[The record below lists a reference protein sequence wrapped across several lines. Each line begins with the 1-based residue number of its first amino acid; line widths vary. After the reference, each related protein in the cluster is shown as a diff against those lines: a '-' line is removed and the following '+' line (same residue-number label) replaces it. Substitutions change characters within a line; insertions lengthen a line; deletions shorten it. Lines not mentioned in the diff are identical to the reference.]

1 MNRPNPFNRGVVV
14 QTKVA
19 PQNRPAP
26 KAPPVYRPQP
36 VPKVLQ
42 TKAKPGTPTPI
53 GVANSKPPIGAGNLK
68 RPVAPPVYNPH
79 PQLQCKKIPTTHAR
93 APRAP
98 QKPVSHMP
106 ARWPKSPAA
115 QLKARNPNPGASRKV
130 RSSNTVQ
137 RLVVFTHGPRL
148 RQNNV
153 AESIANMVDYGL
165 TKTSLNDQLYPGGT
179 REQFVTALI
188 EPTLSVHAGE
198 LAKVAV
204 SVASVPVQ
212 RVSYLMELPT
222 RGNWQLRVSAAN
234 IKVKLAN
241 QPILEGVGIPIGGDE
256 AGDLTLNVRG
266 LPTNQI
272 FGDLVE
278 THEDVHVADI
288 QIAIEEILKPW
299 DARLSRM
306 RNEGT
311 RFEGFDEP
319 TARARLYRAAGG
331 TPREIA
337 ERFVNTLRQKGMA
350 FHETDAGKAPSI
362 VAMARSGP
370 PENSVL
376 DVYLQHRAGLR
387 VMHERKLEAEERR
400 VKREHAAYQ
409 QALSESLDREV
420 EGPINAGSAGNSH
433 ITNDML

>member
-1 MNRPNPFNRGVVV
+1 MNRPKPFTRGVAV
-14 QTKVA
+14 QTKVT

-42 TKAKPGTPTPI
+42 TKAKPGAPVNANWKTPTGI
-53 GVANSKPPIGAGNLK
+53 ANRKP
-68 RPVAPPVYNPH
+68 PVAPPVYNPQ
-79 PQLQCKKIPTTHAR
+79 PQLQCKKISTQQAR
-93 APRAP
+93 APQPRVAP
-98 QKPVSHMP
+98 VP
-106 ARWPKSPAA
+106 ARLPKNPPA
-115 QLKARNPNPGASRKV
+115 QLKARNTNPGASRKIP
-130 RSSNTVQ
+130 SSNTVQ
-137 RLVVFTHGPRL
+137 RLVVFNHGPRL

-165 TKTSLNDQLYPGGT
+165 TKTSLNDRLYPGGT

-222 RGNWQLRVSAAN
+222 RGNWQLRVTAAN

-241 QPILEGVGIPIGGDE
+241 QPILEGVGIPIGAEE
-256 AGDLTLNVRG
+256 AGELTLNVRG
-266 LPTNQI
+266 LPTNEI
-272 FGDLVE
+272 FGNLVE

-299 DARLSRM
+299 DLRLSRM

-337 ERFVNTLRQKGMA
+337 TMFVNALRQKGMA
-350 FHETDAGKAPSI
+350 FHETDAGKAPTI
-362 VAMARSGP
+362 VAMSRSGP

-376 DVYLQHRAGLR
+376 DVYLKHRAGLIE
-387 VMHERKLEAEERR
+387 MHQRRLEEEERR
-400 VKREHAAYQ
+400 ERRERAAYQ
-409 QALSESLDREV
+409 QALSDSLDREV
-420 EGPINAGSAGNSH
+420 DGPINAGSAGNSH